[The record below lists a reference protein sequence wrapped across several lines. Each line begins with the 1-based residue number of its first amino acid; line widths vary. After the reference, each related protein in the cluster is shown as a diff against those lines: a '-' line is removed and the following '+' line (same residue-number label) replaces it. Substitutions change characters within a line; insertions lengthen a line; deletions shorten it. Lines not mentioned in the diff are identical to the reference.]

1 MTFND
6 EKESEAKTSAKPDSE
21 IVSSNYYLSGVV
33 SSDSDESHKEVTKEL
48 PHKRIIRLVI
58 TFIKNFFY

>member
-1 MTFND
+1 M
-6 EKESEAKTSAKPDSE
+6 AKTSEEAGQTKQDSE
-21 IVSSNYYLSGVV
+21 LESSKRFSDLD
-33 SSDSDESHKEVTKEL
+33 SSDSDDSHKEATKEL